1 MPVAPIYKEYHIF
14 GEPYKKED
22 NKYYVDINF
31 KGFPK
36 TVRWYTNSEY
46 ALLKH
51 LQEWKSASQIYEKYG
66 FNPLTKTTLVV
77 LGETYS
83 IKYKLKTSGAK
94 FSTGL
99 LSHFP
104 YSEENKNTMLSLN
117 RSYKVVSW
125 NEITN
130 NGLILTEEEIKSKIF
145 PKE

>member
-1 MPVAPIYKEYHIF
+1 MLLCCKPPL
-14 GEPYKKED
+14 
-22 NKYYVDINF
+22 
-31 KGFPK
+31 
-36 TVRWYTNSEY
+36 VRF
-46 ALLKH
+46 
-51 LQEWKSASQIYEKYG
+51 YEKYG
-66 FNPLTKTTLVV
+66 FNPLTTTALVV

-99 LSHFP
+99 LWHFP
-104 YSEENKNTMLSLN
+104 YSEENKNTILSLN

>member
-1 MPVAPIYKEYHIF
+1 MPVSPIYKKYHIF

-51 LQEWKSASQIYEKYG
+51 LQERKSASQIYEKYG

-99 LSHFP
+99 LWHFP
-104 YSEENKNTMLSLN
+104 YSEENKNTILSLN

-145 PKE
+145 PKY